1 MKPEQHVQP
10 MAIVSQDG
18 EPFAFGGV
26 GGLLK
31 LGGADTGG
39 RFAVA
44 ILPDIAPKTLGAP
57 LHCHRNE
64 DEYTYVLGG
73 TLGAL
78 VGGEVVTAGPGTWI
92 VKPRG
97 QWHTFWNAG
106 ARPLSLIEIVSP
118 AGFERY
124 FREVAASGGHPAE
137 IARINARYSIEMDLE
152 GVPALCQRLGLALP
166 AMPAMPAMPAR

>member
-1 MKPEQHVQP
+1 MRQEQHRLP
-10 MAIVSQDG
+10 TAIRRPDG

-31 LGGADTGG
+31 LVGADTRGQ
-39 RFAVA
+39 FAAA
-44 ILPDIAPKTLGAP
+44 ILPNIAPKTLGAP

-64 DEYTYVLGG
+64 DEYSYVLAG

-78 VGGEVVTAGPGTWI
+78 VGEEVMTAGRGTWI

-106 ARPLSLIEIVSP
+106 ARPLSLIEIVAP

-124 FREVAASGGHPAE
+124 FREVTATGGHPAE

-152 GVPALCQRLGLALP
+152 GVPALCDRFGLATP
-166 AMPAMPAMPAR
+166 AMLAVPMGR